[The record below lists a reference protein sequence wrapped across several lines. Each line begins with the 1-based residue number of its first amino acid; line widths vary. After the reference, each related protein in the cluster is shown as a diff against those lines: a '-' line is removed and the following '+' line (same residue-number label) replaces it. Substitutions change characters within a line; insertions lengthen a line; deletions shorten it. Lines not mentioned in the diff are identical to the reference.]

1 MMLQRAAS
9 NAYSW
14 WWASHIRTKQSKWL
28 EQNLQDM
35 EEKVQNVL
43 QLIEEDGDSFARRAE
58 MYYKKRPELINF
70 VGESYKA
77 YRALAERYDHLST
90 ELQNA
95 NNTIASVLPEQVPF
109 SMDEDDEESPK
120 RPVHDVPKQNI
131 PKVPKAPVKDL
142 KSILASGAKKMQN
155 KKKDKKAAAPNK
167 VRKSGLS
174 KAEALEKIDRIQ
186 KDILALQTV
195 KEFVKSSYESGL
207 ARYWET
213 GKQIKEMQEEVST
226 LQDEFGEG
234 MVIEDDEARS
244 VMAAAA
250 FKSCQETLFN
260 LQEKQKKFSE
270 EARTEQEKIK
280 IAREKFKSLKK
291 KFLPEEN
298 SEEIPAIESERS
310 SQEAVSAQGEEIQIL
325 EEKIKQHFQA
335 EFSTSLTV
343 TEMVEKIDELVNKVI
358 ILETAVSSQTALIER
373 LRAETSGL
381 QTQFE
386 LLEDDKA
393 SSINGTDDMQNKM
406 REMEEKLHGV
416 EDLNRSLEDQEKNLS
431 THFTEA
437 HCNLEHLSSNLGSIR
452 PDEEQEVALLPNE
465 VGSVRPG
472 EEQEVA
478 SLPDKAEALAEGEK
492 PEITDRSG
500 KLPEEDRDEHRHV
513 TVASSQADEGLQS
526 SSSSPI
532 QDASLVDSESPESKP
547 LGSSDN
553 HDKDAETATQIIE
566 DGVEHA
572 QKSGSTASENSSL
585 QAEDNLETH
594 PVKPSGSQSQDE
606 DKPHVVPQ
614 KMHVSWKDEVQGE
627 TLEEEEPNWKELFL
641 KGLENREQTLL
652 KEYTTVLRNYKEVKK
667 KLTATEKKTLAA
679 PDGLLN
685 TSVQLRDLKNSNA
698 MKDEE
703 ILSLRQKLILLQT
716 VLEGNAESLKAETH
730 ITKEEE
736 TEEDDIKLILADQP
750 NLTSEIEEK
759 FRMDID
765 QLLEENLEFW
775 LRFSTALH
783 QIQNY
788 ETAVEDLQ
796 AETMKLLEKEKKKE
810 GSRSGPLKS
819 DVKPIYKH
827 LRDIQNE
834 LTIWLEKCM
843 TLKDEQQCR
852 FSSLCHIQEEITKAL
867 KASAE
872 DDDFKFTSYQA
883 AKFQGE
889 VLNMKQENNR
899 VADELQAGLDHIS
912 ALQLE
917 VEKTLASL
925 NEGFGITGSRN
936 SQQTSH
942 LRHSVSKTRVPL
954 RSFIFGVKSKKQRS
968 SIFTAMSPAM
978 HRKYSAFKAAHQ

>member
-43 QLIEEDGDSFARRAE
+43 QLIEEDGDSFAKRAE
-58 MYYKKRPELINF
+58 MYYKKRPELISF
-70 VGESYKA
+70 VGESYQA
-77 YRALAERYDHLST
+77 YRALAERYDHIST

-95 NNTIASVLPEQVPF
+95 NNTIASVFPEQVPF
-109 SMDEDDEESPK
+109 SMDEDDEDTPR
-120 RPVHDVPKQNI
+120 RPVLAVPKQNI

-142 KSILASGAKKMQN
+142 KSILAYGAKKMQN
-155 KKKDKKAAAPNK
+155 KRDKKAAAANK
-167 VRKSGLS
+167 VPKSGLS
-174 KAEALEKIDRIQ
+174 KAEALEKIDRNQ

-213 GKQIKEMQEEVST
+213 EKQIKEMQEEVST

-234 MVIEDDEARS
+234 MVIEDDVARS
-244 VMAAAA
+244 VMATAAL
-250 FKSCQETLFN
+250 KSCQETLFS
-260 LQEKQKKFSE
+260 LQEKQKNFSE
-270 EARTEQEKIK
+270 EARAEQEKIK
-280 IAREKFKSLKK
+280 IAREKFKTLKK
-291 KFLPEEN
+291 KFLPKEDI
-298 SEEIPAIESERS
+298 EEIPSTEAERS
-310 SQEAVSAQGEEIQIL
+310 TQEAVSAQGGGELRIL
-325 EEKIKQHFQA
+325 EEKIKQQIQA

-343 TEMVEKIDELVNKVI
+343 SEMAEKIDELVNKVI
-358 ILETAVSSQTALIER
+358 VLETAVSSQTALIER

-386 LLEDDKA
+386 LFEDDKA
-393 SSINGTDDMQNKM
+393 SSIDGSDDMRNKM
-406 REMEEKLHGV
+406 REMEQKLHGV
-416 EDLNRSLEDQEKNLS
+416 EDLNRSLEDQDKNLS

-437 HCNLEHLSSNLGSIR
+437 RCNLEHLSNNLGSIR
-452 PDEEQEVALLPNE
+452 PDEEQEVASLPN
-465 VGSVRPG
+465 
-472 EEQEVA
+472 
-478 SLPDKAEALAEGEK
+478 KAAALAAGEK
-492 PEITDRSG
+492 REVNDRFG
-500 KLPEEDRDEHRHV
+500 KLPKENRDKDRHV
-513 TVASSQADEGLQS
+513 TFASSQADEGLQT

-532 QDASLVDSESPESKP
+532 QDASVVNSGSLESKP
-547 LGSSDN
+547 SGSSDN
-553 HDKDAETATQIIE
+553 RDQDAETTTQIRE
-566 DGVEHA
+566 DRAEHV
-572 QKSGSTASENSSL
+572 QKSCSGALENISL
-585 QAEDNLETH
+585 GAKDNLEIH
-594 PVKPSGSQSQDE
+594 PVKPSGARLQNE
-606 DKPHVVPQ
+606 VEPHVAAQ
-614 KMHVSWKDEVQGE
+614 KMHVSWKDEVQEE

-652 KEYTTVLRNYKEVKK
+652 TEYTTVLRNFKEVKK
-667 KLTATEKKTLAA
+667 KLTATEKKT
-679 PDGLLN
+679 PDGLLD

-703 ILSLRQKLILLQT
+703 ILSLRQKLNLLQT
-716 VLEGNAESLKAETH
+716 VLEGNSESIKADTQ
-730 ITKEEE
+730 E
-736 TEEDDIKLILADQP
+736 TEDIKLILADQAQS
-750 NLTSEIEEK
+750 TSEIEEK

-775 LRFSTALH
+775 LRFSSALH

-796 AETMKLLEKEKKKE
+796 AETTKLLEKEKKKE

-827 LRDIQNE
+827 LREIQNE
-834 LTIWLEKCM
+834 LTVWLEKFM

-872 DDDFKFTSYQA
+872 DDDFTFTSYQA

-889 VLNMKQENNR
+889 VLNMKQENNK

-912 ALQLE
+912 ALQVE
-917 VEKTLASL
+917 VEKNLANL
-925 NEGFGITGSRN
+925 NEGFGISGSRN
-936 SQQTSH
+936 SQQSSH
-942 LRHSVSKTRVPL
+942 LGHSVSKSRIPL
-954 RSFIFGVKSKKQRS
+954 RSFIFGVKAKKQRPS
-968 SIFTAMSPAM
+968 FFTAMSPAM
-978 HRKYSAFKAAHQ
+978 HRKYNAFKAAYQ

>member
-43 QLIEEDGDSFARRAE
+43 QLIEEDGDSFAKRAE
-58 MYYKKRPELINF
+58 MYYKKRPELISF
-70 VGESYKA
+70 VGESYQA
-77 YRALAERYDHLST
+77 YRALAERYDHIST

-95 NNTIASVLPEQVPF
+95 NNTIASVFPEQVPF
-109 SMDEDDEESPK
+109 SMDEDDEDTPR
-120 RPVHDVPKQNI
+120 RPTLTVLKQNI

-142 KSILASGAKKMQN
+142 KSILTYGAKKMQN
-155 KKKDKKAAAPNK
+155 KRDKKAATANK
-167 VRKSGLS
+167 VPKSGLS
-174 KAEALEKIDRIQ
+174 KAEALEKIDRNQ

-213 GKQIKEMQEEVST
+213 EKQIKEMQEEVST

-234 MVIEDDEARS
+234 MVIEDDVARS
-244 VMAAAA
+244 VMATAAL
-250 FKSCQETLFN
+250 KSCQETLVS
-260 LQEKQKKFSE
+260 LQEKQQKFSE
-270 EARTEQEKIK
+270 EARAEQEKIK
-280 IAREKFKSLKK
+280 IAREKFKTLKE
-291 KFLPEEN
+291 KFLAKEDI
-298 SEEIPAIESERS
+298 EEIPSTEGERS
-310 SQEAVSAQGEEIQIL
+310 TEEAVSAQGGEELKIL
-325 EEKIKQHFQA
+325 EDKIKQHIHA

-343 TEMVEKIDELVNKVI
+343 SEMAEKIDELVNKVI
-358 ILETAVSSQTALIER
+358 VLETAVSSQTALIER

-386 LLEDDKA
+386 LLEDDNA
-393 SSINGTDDMQNKM
+393 SSIDGSDDLQNKM
-406 REMEEKLHGV
+406 QEMERKLHGV
-416 EDLNRSLEDQEKNLS
+416 EDLNRRLEDQDKNLS

-437 HCNLEHLSSNLGSIR
+437 RCNLEHLSNNLGSVR
-452 PDEEQEVALLPNE
+452 RDEEQEAASLPNE
-465 VGSVRPG
+465 AAALAAG
-472 EEQEVA
+472 EKQEVN
-478 SLPDKAEALAEGEK
+478 
-492 PEITDRSG
+492 DRIG
-500 KLPEEDRDEHRHV
+500 KLPKQNRDKGSHV
-513 TVASSQADEGLQS
+513 TFASSQADEGLQT

-532 QDASLVDSESPESKP
+532 QDASLVNSGSLESKP
-547 LGSSDN
+547 SGSSDN
-553 HDKDAETATQIIE
+553 RDQDAETTTQIRD
-566 DGVEHA
+566 DGVEHV
-572 QKSGSTASENSSL
+572 QKSCSSSWENSSL
-585 QAEDNLETH
+585 GAEDNLEIH
-594 PVKPSGSQSQDE
+594 PLKPNGVQSQNE
-606 DKPHVVPQ
+606 VEPHLVPK
-614 KMHVSWKDEVQGE
+614 KMHVSWKDEVQEE

-641 KGLENREQTLL
+641 KGLDNREQTLL
-652 KEYTTVLRNYKEVKK
+652 TEYTTVLRNFKEAKK
-667 KLTATEKKTLAA
+667 KLTATEKKTL
-679 PDGLLN
+679 DGLLD

-703 ILSLRQKLILLQT
+703 ILSLRQKLNLLQT
-716 VLEGNAESLKAETH
+716 VLEGNSESIKADTQ
-730 ITKEEE
+730 E
-736 TEEDDIKLILADQP
+736 TEDIKFILADQAQP
-750 NLTSEIEEK
+750 TSEIEEK

-775 LRFSTALH
+775 LRFSSALH

-827 LRDIQNE
+827 LREIQNE
-834 LTIWLEKCM
+834 LTVWLEKFM

-872 DDDFKFTSYQA
+872 DDDFTFTSYQA

-889 VLNMKQENNR
+889 VLNMKQENNK

-912 ALQLE
+912 ALQVE
-917 VEKTLASL
+917 VEKTLANL
-925 NEGFGITGSRN
+925 NEGFGISGSRN
-936 SQQTSH
+936 SQQSSH
-942 LRHSVSKTRVPL
+942 FGHSVSKSRIPL
-954 RSFIFGVKSKKQRS
+954 RSFIFGAKAKKQRPS
-968 SIFTAMSPAM
+968 FFTAMSPAM
-978 HRKYSAFKAAHQ
+978 HRKYNAFKAAYQ

>member
-43 QLIEEDGDSFARRAE
+43 QLIEEDGDSFAKRAE

-77 YRALAERYDHLST
+77 YRALAERYDHIST

-95 NNTIASVLPEQVPF
+95 NTTIASVFPEQVSF
-109 SMDEDDEESPK
+109 AMDEDDEDSPK
-120 RPVHDVPKQNI
+120 RPVHDAPKQNI

-142 KSILASGAKKMQN
+142 KTILTSGAKKLQN
-155 KKKDKKAAAPNK
+155 KKDKKAAGAAKK
-167 VRKSGLS
+167 VPKSGLS
-174 KAEALEKIDRIQ
+174 KAEALEKIDKNQ

-195 KEFVKSSYESGL
+195 KEFVRSSYESGR
-207 ARYWET
+207 ARYWDIE
-213 GKQIKEMQEEVST
+213 KQIQEMQEEVSN

-244 VMAAAA
+244 VMTTAAL
-250 FKSCQETLFN
+250 KSCQETLLN

-280 IAREKFKSLKK
+280 IAREKFMSLKK
-291 KFLPEEN
+291 KFLPKEN
-298 SEEIPAIESERS
+298 SEEIPSIKSERL
-310 SQEAVSAQGEEIQIL
+310 SQEAASAQGGEDLRIF
-325 EEKIKQHFQA
+325 EEKIKQHLQA

-343 TEMVEKIDELVNKVI
+343 SEMAEKIDELVNKVI

-393 SSINGTDDMQNKM
+393 NSIDGSDDTRNKM

-437 HCNLEHLSSNLGSIR
+437 RCNLEHLSNNLGSVR
-452 PDEEQEVALLPNE
+452 SDEGQEVPSLPNE
-465 VGSVRPG
+465 VGSVRPD

-478 SLPDKAEALAEGEK
+478 SLPIGGALAEDEK
-492 PEITDRSG
+492 PEINDRSG
-500 KLPEEDRDEHRHV
+500 KLPEGDREEDRPV
-513 TVASSQADEGLQS
+513 PLASSQADEGLQS

-532 QDASLVDSESPESKP
+532 QDASLVSRGSPESSP
-547 LGSSDN
+547 MGSSDN
-553 HDKDAETATQIIE
+553 RDKDAETTTEIE
-566 DGVEHA
+566 DDGVEHV
-572 QKSGSTASENSSL
+572 QKSCSSALENSAV
-585 QAEDNLETH
+585 QAEDNLEIH
-594 PVKPSGSQSQDE
+594 PVKPNGAQLQNE
-606 DKPHVVPQ
+606 VEPHVEPRQ
-614 KMHVSWKDEVQGE
+614 MHVSWKDEVQEE

-652 KEYTTVLRNYKEVKK
+652 KEYTTVLRNFKEVKK
-667 KLTATEKKTLAA
+667 KLTATEKKTLA
-679 PDGLLN
+679 PDGLLD

-703 ILSLRQKLILLQT
+703 ILLLRQKLNLMQT
-716 VLEGNAESLKAETH
+716 VLEGNAGSVKAETH
-730 ITKEEE
+730 IRKEQE
-736 TEEDDIKLILADQP
+736 TEDDIKLILDS
-750 NLTSEIEEK
+750 TSEIEDK

-775 LRFSTALH
+775 LRFSAALH

-796 AETMKLLEKEKKKE
+796 AETTKLLEKEKKKE

-834 LTIWLEKCM
+834 LTVWLEKCM
-843 TLKDEQQCR
+843 TIKDEQQCR
-852 FSSLCHIQEEITKAL
+852 FSSLCNIQEEITKAL
-867 KASAE
+867 KVSAE

-889 VLNMKQENNR
+889 VLNMKQENNK

-912 ALQLE
+912 ALQVE
-917 VEKTLASL
+917 VEKTLGNL
-925 NEGFGITGSRN
+925 NEGFGISRSRN

-942 LRHSVSKTRVPL
+942 LGHSVSKTRVPL
-954 RSFIFGVKSKKQRS
+954 RSFIFGVKTKKQRS
-968 SIFTAMSPAM
+968 SLFTAMSPAM
-978 HRKYSAFKAAHQ
+978 HRKYNAFKAAHQ

>member
-43 QLIEEDGDSFARRAE
+43 QVIEEDGDSFAKRAE
-58 MYYKKRPELINF
+58 MYYKKRPELISF

-77 YRALAERYDHLST
+77 YRALAERYDHIST

-95 NNTIASVLPEQVPF
+95 NNTIASVFPEQVPF
-109 SMDEDDEESPK
+109 SMDEDDEDTPR
-120 RPVHDVPKQNI
+120 RPVLAVPKQNV

-142 KSILASGAKKMQN
+142 KSILTYGAKKMQN
-155 KKKDKKAAAPNK
+155 RRDKKSAAANK
-167 VRKSGLS
+167 VPKSGLS
-174 KAEALEKIDRIQ
+174 KAEALEKIDRNQ

-213 GKQIKEMQEEVST
+213 EKQIKEMQEEVSN

-244 VMAAAA
+244 VMATAAL
-250 FKSCQETLFN
+250 KSCQETLFS

-270 EARTEQEKIK
+270 EARAEQEKIK
-280 IAREKFKSLKK
+280 IARKKFKTLKK
-291 KFLPEEN
+291 KFLPKEN
-298 SEEIPAIESERS
+298 NEEIPSAEVERS
-310 SQEAVSAQGEEIQIL
+310 SQEAVSAQGEELRIL
-325 EEKIKQHFQA
+325 EEKIKQQIQA

-343 TEMVEKIDELVNKVI
+343 SEMAEKIDELVNKVI
-358 ILETAVSSQTALIER
+358 VLETAVSSQTALIER

-386 LLEDDKA
+386 LLEDDNT
-393 SSINGTDDMQNKM
+393 SSIDGSDNMPNKM
-406 REMEEKLHGV
+406 REMEQKLHGV
-416 EDLNRSLEDQEKNLS
+416 EDLNRSVEDQDKNLS

-437 HCNLEHLSSNLGSIR
+437 RCNLEHLSNNL
-452 PDEEQEVALLPNE
+452 
-465 VGSVRPG
+465 GSVRPD
-472 EEQEVA
+472 EDQEVA
-478 SLPDKAEALAEGEK
+478 SLPIEAAASAAGEK
-492 PEITDRSG
+492 REVNERFG
-500 KLPEEDRDEHRHV
+500 KLPKENRDEDFRV
-513 TVASSQADEGLQS
+513 TYASSQADEGLQT

-532 QDASLVDSESPESKP
+532 QDASHVNSGSLESKP
-547 LGSSDN
+547 SGSSDN
-553 HDKDAETATQIIE
+553 REQDAETTTQIRG
-566 DGVEHA
+566 DGVEHI
-572 QKSGSTASENSSL
+572 QKSCSSALENSSL
-585 QAEDNLETH
+585 RAEDNLEIH
-594 PVKPSGSQSQDE
+594 PVKPSGAQSQNE
-606 DKPHVVPQ
+606 GKPHVVPQ
-614 KMHVSWKDEVQGE
+614 KMHVSWKDEVQEG

-652 KEYTTVLRNYKEVKK
+652 TEYTTVLRNFKEVKK
-667 KLTATEKKTLAA
+667 KLAATEKKT
-679 PDGLLN
+679 PDGLLD

-703 ILSLRQKLILLQT
+703 ILSLRQKLNLLQM
-716 VLEGNAESLKAETH
+716 VLEGNSESIKADTLIAQEQ
-730 ITKEEE
+730 E
-736 TEEDDIKLILADQP
+736 TEEIKLILADQAQS
-750 NLTSEIEEK
+750 TSEIEEK

-775 LRFSTALH
+775 LRFSSALH

-827 LRDIQNE
+827 LREIQNE
-834 LTIWLEKCM
+834 LTVWLEKFM

-852 FSSLCHIQEEITKAL
+852 FSSLCHIQEEITRAL

-872 DDDFKFTSYQA
+872 DDDFTFTSYQA

-889 VLNMKQENNR
+889 VLNMKQENNK

-912 ALQLE
+912 ALQVE
-917 VEKTLASL
+917 VEKTSANL
-925 NEGFGITGSRN
+925 NEGFGISGSRN
-936 SQQTSH
+936 SQQSSH
-942 LRHSVSKTRVPL
+942 LGHSVSKSRIPL
-954 RSFIFGVKSKKQRS
+954 RSFIFGVKAKKQRPS
-968 SIFTAMSPAM
+968 FFTAMSPAM
-978 HRKYSAFKAAHQ
+978 HRKYHAFKAAYQ